1 MKNQQIGAQ
10 SGLKQR
16 VKGHYLSSGGPNGLD
31 HEIPYYDIRFN
42 HNKAHMSNTALGLQV
57 LIDYIG
63 SLMWINIR
71 ESWLIKTSTAQA
83 HPQGCL
89 K

>member
-1 MKNQQIGAQ
+1 
-10 SGLKQR
+10 
-16 VKGHYLSSGGPNGLD
+16 
-31 HEIPYYDIRFN
+31 
-42 HNKAHMSNTALGLQV
+42 MSNTALGLQV